1 MAKMV
6 LYSPKIVKLHFWPN
20 AVEQEE
26 RWEKVF
32 LSILYIVGG
41 KKIISLDCI

>member
-1 MAKMV
+1 MV
-6 LYSPKIVKLHFWPN
+6 KQHFWPN

-32 LSILYIVGG
+32 LSIYSGG
-41 KKIISLDCI
+41 KKSSRLAAFKFIQTPCH